1 MSDFDDA
8 LHRELRTL
16 ATAGGRQAQ
25 GLPGEQVRRVGALRR
40 DPSAGPATA
49 IGVAA
54 DVDPVDELSLKVQGL
69 NTPRSACCR
78 STPMRPTR
86 DPCEAN

>member
-8 LHRELRTL
+8 PHRELRTL
-16 ATAGGRQAQ
+16 AAAGGRQAH
-25 GLPGEQVRRVGALRR
+25 GLPGEQVRRVGAPRR
-40 DPSAGPATA
+40 DPSAGPATG

-78 STPMRPTR
+78 TTPTRPTR
-86 DPCEAN
+86 DPYEAN